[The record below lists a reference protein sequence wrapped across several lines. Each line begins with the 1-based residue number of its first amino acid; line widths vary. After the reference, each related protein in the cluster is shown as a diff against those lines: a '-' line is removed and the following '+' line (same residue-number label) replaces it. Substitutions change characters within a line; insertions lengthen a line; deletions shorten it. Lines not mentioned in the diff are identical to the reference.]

1 MLLLRKTSLILK
13 IMSPAV
19 TEHYI
24 NLLVISLTSP
34 YRQESG
40 SFLPSWAPGPSTLG
54 QRRGLDPA
62 SLLSPRSSQTCPERG
77 PGGQVQRKPSSF
89 ARGVGRLEA
98 PSGGLRTSRRVWSR
112 APRWV
117 DAAGTKG
124 HRVLQG
130 TPKYTSREAQCL
142 SWRDGP
148 QGTRDPPLEAEGV
161 LPAAGLRRVQ
171 TV

>member
-13 IMSPAV
+13 RTSPAV

-62 SLLSPRSSQTCPERG
+62 SLLSPRSSHTCPERG

-98 PSGGLRTSRRVWSR
+98 PSGGLRTSRSVVQSAALGRRSR
-112 APRWV
+112 
-117 DAAGTKG
+117 
-124 HRVLQG
+124 HQG
-130 TPKYTSREAQCL
+130 TPGGQDCRRCFRGHRNTHPERHSVCPGGTGRRGRGTHRWKPEECSR
-142 SWRDGP
+142 
-148 QGTRDPPLEAEGV
+148 PPA
-161 LPAAGLRRVQ
+161 
-171 TV
+171 